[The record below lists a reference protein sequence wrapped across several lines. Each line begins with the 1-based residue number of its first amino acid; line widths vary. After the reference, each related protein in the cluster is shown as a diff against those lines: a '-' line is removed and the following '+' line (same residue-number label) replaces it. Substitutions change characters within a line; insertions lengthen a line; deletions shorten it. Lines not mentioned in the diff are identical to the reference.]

1 MELLELKEEIEEMMN
16 ALKRLAMRFFFEIFN
31 FQFNS
36 VWYIFSNS
44 FFVTVEFYLILSSMS
59 ANICASREGVS
70 KSIEHISK
78 NCTCSG

>member
-16 ALKRLAMRFFFEIFN
+16 ALKRLAMRFFEIFN

-59 ANICASREGVS
+59 AKICASRERVS